1 MQRGGA
7 LVPKKIVAKKP
18 MTKKAEKKNSVDTI
32 ILDPSNPM
40 AYEEYNYQMKTRNV
54 KFHTVE
60 SRKQTISRQHNYS
73 QMNLDEPSPA

>member
-1 MQRGGA
+1 
-7 LVPKKIVAKKP
+7 

-32 ILDPSNPM
+32 ILDPNNPM

-73 QMNLDEPSPA
+73 

>member
-1 MQRGGA
+1 
-7 LVPKKIVAKKP
+7 

-60 SRKQTISRQHNYS
+60 SRK
-73 QMNLDEPSPA
+73 